1 MPDISNNI
9 AAARDIITQRSEAL
23 RGLARPGPATSP
35 DGTASG
41 GFAAAL
47 ANATSLQSTTALTAP
62 APVQESGVPAAG
74 LVSTLS
80 SLLGRVNATQV
91 REDQAT
97 EAYQTGESNDI
108 AKVALAEQEASV
120 AFEATMQVR
129 NKLLAAYQEILR
141 IQV

>member
-1 MPDISNNI
+1 MTDIRSI
-9 AAARDIITQRSEAL
+9 AATRDLISQRTEVL
-23 RGLARPGPATSP
+23 RGLSRPGPATQP
-35 DGTASG
+35 DGTAPGS
-41 GFAAAL
+41 FAAVL
-47 ANATSLQSTTALTAP
+47 SNVTNLQSTTALTAP
-62 APVQESGVPAAG
+62 SAVQETGVPAAG

-91 REDQAT
+91 REDEAT

-120 AFEATMQVR
+120 AFEATLQVR

-141 IQV
+141 MQV

>member
-1 MPDISNNI
+1 MTDIRSI
-9 AAARDIITQRSEAL
+9 AATRDLISQRTEVL
-23 RGLARPGPATSP
+23 RGLSRPGPAIQP
-35 DGTASG
+35 DSTAPGS
-41 GFAAAL
+41 FAAVL
-47 ANATSLQSTTALTAP
+47 SNVTNLQSTTALP
-62 APVQESGVPAAG
+62 APFAVQETGVPAAG

-91 REDQAT
+91 REDEAT

-120 AFEATMQVR
+120 AFEATLQVR

-141 IQV
+141 MQV